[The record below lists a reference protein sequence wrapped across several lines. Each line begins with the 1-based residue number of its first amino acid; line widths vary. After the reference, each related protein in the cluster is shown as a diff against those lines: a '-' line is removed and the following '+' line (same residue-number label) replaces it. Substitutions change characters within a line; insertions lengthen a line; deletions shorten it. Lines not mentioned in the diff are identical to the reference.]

1 MQVLFTS
8 QDAEG
13 DKLRDLVVQ
22 RVRFVM
28 RRMTWL
34 VPKATVELSDVDGTG
49 GGIDKRCLVEFKTDR
64 GGSVVIPSI
73 ARDWCAALDSA
84 LTRAIGVL
92 RSRGQERVPA
102 EPQGVE
108 LSPAVALAI
117 RRHRH

>member
-49 GGIDKRCLVEFKTDR
+49 GGID
-64 GGSVVIPSI
+64 
-73 ARDWCAALDSA
+73 
-84 LTRAIGVL
+84 
-92 RSRGQERVPA
+92 
-102 EPQGVE
+102 
-108 LSPAVALAI
+108 
-117 RRHRH
+117 

>member
-64 GGSVVIPSI
+64 GGSVVITVGPSSS
-73 ARDWCAALDSA
+73 SA
-84 LTRAIGVL
+84 GV
-92 RSRGQERVPA
+92 RVGGYSTGG
-102 EPQGVE
+102 EG
-108 LSPAVALAI
+108 
-117 RRHRH
+117 